1 VIGRLRGELAAREGT
16 RVLVDVG
23 GVGYEVACSGWTLA
37 SLPPLGEPVTLRVF
51 TQARENEIVLYGFHG
66 VDERAL
72 FDLLITVKNVGPSTA
87 IGILSGGHAPRD
99 IAELIAR
106 DDVAGLTRIKGVG
119 KKTAELLCVELR
131 EKCEMLLLSWTA
143 QGELRPAAASLGLGG
158 GAVAPPRKARHPMLD
173 EVAGA
178 LAQMGWR
185 SVEADKVVAE
195 LEVATGATLEG
206 LLRQALR
213 AMPR

>member
-1 VIGRLRGELAAREGT
+1 MIGRLRGEIVEREGT
-16 RVLVDVG
+16 RVIVDVG

-37 SLPPLGEPVTLRVF
+37 ALPPVGEAVTLRVF
-51 TQARENEIVLYGFHG
+51 TQARENEIVLYGFLEA
-66 VDERAL
+66 DERAL

-87 IGILSGGHAPRD
+87 IAILSGGAAPRD
-99 IAELIAR
+99 IATLITR
-106 DDVAGLTRIKGVG
+106 EDVAGLVRIKGVG
-119 KKTAELLCVELR
+119 KKTAELLVVELR
-131 EKCEMLLLSWTA
+131 EKCELLLLTWNA
-143 QGELRPAAASLGLGG
+143 KGEVREVAAPAGAARRS
-158 GAVAPPRKARHPMLD
+158 RHPMLD

-185 SVEADKVVAE
+185 SIEADKVVAE
-195 LEVATGATLEG
+195 LEIAPGATLEG

>member
-1 VIGRLRGELAAREGT
+1 MIGRLRGELVDRAGS
-16 RVLVDVG
+16 RVIVDVG

-37 SLPPLGEPVTLRVF
+37 SLPPIGEQITLRVF
-51 TQARENEIVLYGFHG
+51 TQARENEIVLYGFAG
-66 VDERAL
+66 ADERAL
-72 FDLLITVKNVGPSTA
+72 FDLLVTVKNVGPSTA

-106 DDVAGLTRIKGVG
+106 EEVAGLTRIKGVG
-119 KKTAELLCVELR
+119 KKTAEMLVVELH
-131 EKCEMLLLSWTA
+131 EKCEMLLLTWTA
-143 QGELRPAAASLGLGG
+143 SGPDGSLRQVAAPA
-158 GAVAPPRKARHPMLD
+158 GAPMPKRHPMLE

-178 LAQMGWR
+178 LAQLGWR
-185 SVEADKVVAE
+185 PVEADKAVAE
-195 LEVATGATLEG
+195 LEIPPGATLEG

>member
-1 VIGRLRGELAAREGT
+1 MIGRLRGTIVERAGAT
-16 RVLVDVG
+16 VIVDVG

-37 SLPPLGEPVTLRVF
+37 ALPPNDEPVTLRIF
-51 TQARENEIVLYGFHG
+51 TQARENEIVLYGFLTE
-66 VDERAL
+66 DERAL

-106 DDVAGLTRIKGVG
+106 DEVAGLTRIKGVG

-131 EKCEMLLLSWTA
+131 EKCEMLLLTWTA
-143 QGELRPAAASLGLGG
+143 EGSIRAVASAS
-158 GAVAPPRKARHPMLD
+158 GAVVASRPKRHPMLD

-185 SVEADKVVAE
+185 PAEADKVVAE
-195 LEVATGATLEG
+195 LEVAAGATLEG